1 MATQQLDDANIIDGE
16 TINLRLIVYP
26 ILAVLVIVLGGLGYY
41 YNQQVQRE
49 TAEASAREAFLSA
62 KTPEELVQ
70 VADRFPHTDQ
80 GAMALIK
87 AADDSFTKLDYAA
100 ATKDYQRLL
109 DTAGTDPQLRDSA
122 QVGLASSL
130 EASGKVDEAL
140 TAYLDVA
147 RRGDKT
153 AYAPFAYNAAAR
165 IYEQRGDKENE
176 RKILL
181 EETSLDPDSDFV
193 KQAQAK
199 LQELS
204 GPAVVMPV
212 EQTPSTPAPV
222 APTPATPAPAPAAE
236 KAKAAK

>member
-1 MATQQLDDANIIDGE
+1 MHQAEIIVLLFTAVG
-16 TINLRLIVYP
+16 V
-26 ILAVLVIVLGGLGYY
+26 LAVLAHNITLPYPIVLVLGGLGYY

-49 TAEASAREAFLSA
+49 NAEAGAREAFLAA

-70 VADRFPHTDQ
+70 VADKYPHTDQ
-80 GAMALIK
+80 GTMALIK

-100 ATKDYQRLL
+100 ATKDYQRIL
-109 DTAGTDPQLRDSA
+109 DTAGTDRQLRDSA
-122 QVGLASSL
+122 QVGLASAL
-130 EASGKVDEAL
+130 EATGKVDEAL

-181 EETSLDPDSDFV
+181 EETSLDPDSEFV

-204 GPAVVMPV
+204 GPVVAPLQNMPTV
-212 EQTPSTPAPV
+212 PVPAAPAPAPSTPA
-222 APTPATPAPAPAAE
+222 APAPA
-236 KAKAAK
+236 KP